1 MTSWTFEFI
10 IDHLLLQWLVG
21 EEIDKKIQMF
31 EYLTNEKSF
40 LDKVK
45 GIFMILK
52 DFLLAE
58 YEKMADNV

>member
-40 LDKVK
+40 LDKLK

>member
-45 GIFMILK
+45 SIFMILK

>member
-1 MTSWTFEFI
+1 
-10 IDHLLLQWLVG
+10 
-21 EEIDKKIQMF
+21 MF

-45 GIFMILK
+45 SIFMILK
-52 DFLLAE
+52 DFLLAK

>member
-1 MTSWTFEFI
+1 MNFEFI
-10 IDHLLLQWLVG
+10 INHLLLQWSVG

-45 GIFMILK
+45 SIFMILK

>member
-1 MTSWTFEFI
+1 
-10 IDHLLLQWLVG
+10 
-21 EEIDKKIQMF
+21 MF

-45 GIFMILK
+45 SIFMILK

>member
-10 IDHLLLQWLVG
+10 INHLLLQWSVG

-45 GIFMILK
+45 SIFMILK